1 MEKTYEAHYAESAD
15 MTFIV
20 CDEWNGEEIISTEVV
35 GFYYGKPNE
44 ESTEYFKDKGTRC
57 EYE

>member
-1 MEKTYEAHYAESAD
+1 MRKEYTACYSEETD

-35 GFYYGKPNE
+35 GFYYGKPNK
-44 ESTEYFKDKGTRC
+44 ESTEYFKDKGVRC
-57 EYE
+57 VYE

>member
-20 CDEWNGEEIISTEVV
+20 MTEWDGEEVTATEIV
-35 GFYYGKPNE
+35 GFYYGEPNE